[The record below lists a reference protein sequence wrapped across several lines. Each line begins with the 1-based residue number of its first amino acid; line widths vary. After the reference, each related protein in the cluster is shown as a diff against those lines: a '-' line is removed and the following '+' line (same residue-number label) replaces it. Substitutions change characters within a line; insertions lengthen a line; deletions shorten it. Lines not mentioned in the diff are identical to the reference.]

1 MHLLAGEASLKYRLR
16 HPGAGG
22 QRPSPRFVA
31 GFIEGFSTTSSLS
44 SASRVSP
51 PRGGASLQD
60 ELRHRGLRAAGRL
73 PASWRGFIAGL
84 RCSPGCPMPPA
95 SPRLVAGLHCREVY
109 PAHEGS
115 TDRRLPASWRGFIA
129 GLSGCRRRAVP
140 SGVSPLRGG
149 ASLEAMNVGVL
160 TRWW

>member
-60 ELRHRGLRAAGRL
+60 EQARVVGVEVGRL
-73 PASWRGFIAGL
+73 PASWRGFIAG
-84 RCSPGCPMPPA
+84 
-95 SPRLVAGLHCREVY
+95 
-109 PAHEGS
+109 
-115 TDRRLPASWRGFIA
+115 
-129 GLSGCRRRAVP
+129 
-140 SGVSPLRGG
+140 
-149 ASLEAMNVGVL
+149 
-160 TRWW
+160 